1 MRQAFLIMKIN
12 GIPTRTI
19 RAIDNGAAVEI
30 IDQTLLP
37 YRFEKRV
44 LSDWRD
50 CVEAISVMRVRGA
63 PLIGVTGAWAV
74 ALAVRENPEN
84 EPLLKA
90 AETIQNVRPT
100 AVNLQWAVQKMLA
113 TLLPREPSLR
123 LEAAL
128 KCAAEI
134 TQADVETCRAI
145 GEAGAGLISEL
156 YSKLRR
162 PVNVLTHCNA
172 GWLATVDYGT
182 ALAPIYAAFERGTPL
197 HVWVDET
204 RPRNQGL
211 LTAWELEQQGV
222 PHTIIV
228 DNAGGQ
234 LMQHGDVDVVIVGA
248 DRITRRGDV
257 ANKIGTYL
265 KALAAADNDVPF
277 YVAAPFSTIDWNLN
291 DGKREIPIENRSS
304 DEVLSI
310 RGVDRSGAGITVQLA
325 SAREAAANPA
335 FDVTHNRFIK
345 GIITERGVFA
355 PTELCLAYQDV
366 IESMQ

>member
-1 MRQAFLIMKIN
+1 MGDARQIERASRRKNSAVLLDSKDGALRSRLRQAFPIMKIN

-63 PLIGVTGAWAV
+63 PLIGVMGAWAV

-145 GEAGAGLISEL
+145 GEAGAGSSANFIQVAPPGQCPHALQRRL
-156 YSKLRR
+156 ARDGRLR
-162 PVNVLTHCNA
+162 
-172 GWLATVDYGT
+172 
-182 ALAPIYAAFERGTPL
+182 
-197 HVWVDET
+197 
-204 RPRNQGL
+204 
-211 LTAWELEQQGV
+211 
-222 PHTIIV
+222 
-228 DNAGGQ
+228 
-234 LMQHGDVDVVIVGA
+234 HGACTD
-248 DRITRRGDV
+248 
-257 ANKIGTYL
+257 
-265 KALAAADNDVPF
+265 
-277 YVAAPFSTIDWNLN
+277 
-291 DGKREIPIENRSS
+291 
-304 DEVLSI
+304 
-310 RGVDRSGAGITVQLA
+310 
-325 SAREAAANPA
+325 
-335 FDVTHNRFIK
+335 
-345 GIITERGVFA
+345 
-355 PTELCLAYQDV
+355 LCC
-366 IESMQ
+366 I